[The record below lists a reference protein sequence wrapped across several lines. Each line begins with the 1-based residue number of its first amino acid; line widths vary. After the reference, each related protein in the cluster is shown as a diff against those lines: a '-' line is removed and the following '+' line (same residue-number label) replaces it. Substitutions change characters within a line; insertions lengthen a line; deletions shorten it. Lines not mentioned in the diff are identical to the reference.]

1 MKKRMICLLAALC
14 LVLFQT
20 MPAFAANSN
29 AVSEAANG
37 VVQVYAE
44 TIRANGKTDMVV
56 GTAFGV
62 GVVGEPASYFV
73 TNRHVVTV
81 QNDDGSLSQAQQV
94 YLMLGQN
101 TLTITQRA
109 ALIEGDLYLDE
120 ENLPSLYTAN
130 TNRMVPC
137 DVVYISEE
145 YDIAILKT
153 DEPVEGRVALELAGK
168 AEQAASGQ
176 SVYALGYPTASEEIT
191 SSTGWEFS
199 GNYLGELPIYTFTQT
214 YNSQVSDVTVTSG
227 SVSRFTTIMGEG
239 DVRVIQHDAAIHPG
253 NSGGPLV
260 NENGVV
266 LGINTY
272 NSTAES
278 LNYAI
283 YVDYAREALD
293 DLGIAYNVTAGWP
306 VWPFLAAGG
315 LVVAVL
321 VVVVVILLLRRR
333 PAQEEQAPAPA
344 PADPEPHPPIPQTP
358 APQSPVLQPTAPAA
372 PTPAP
377 AGIPDSGLRLQ
388 GVSGTFANR
397 RFALNGTLRIG
408 RDPQLNQIAYPAH
421 VKGVSR
427 VHCELTLVNG
437 QVYLK
442 DLGSTYGT
450 FLAGGQRLAASQPV
464 PLKPGDSFSLAS
476 PQETFVLIQ
485 KGGV

>member
-1 MKKRMICLLAALC
+1 
-14 LVLFQT
+14 
-20 MPAFAANSN
+20 
-29 AVSEAANG
+29 
-37 VVQVYAE
+37 
-44 TIRANGKTDMVV
+44 
-56 GTAFGV
+56 
-62 GVVGEPASYFV
+62 
-73 TNRHVVTV
+73 
-81 QNDDGSLSQAQQV
+81 
-94 YLMLGQN
+94 MLGQN

-120 ENLPSLYTAN
+120 ENLPPLYTAN

-293 DLGIAYNVTAGWP
+293 ELGIAYNVTAGWP

-344 PADPEPHPPIPQTP
+344 PADPEPQPPMPQTP